1 MPTVI
6 YPGGGGGGGGGA
18 VNLTIQEEGVNVQTE
33 VNTINFVGA
42 DVQAQSGGPNTAIIY
57 IPTPTF
63 ASHFNTQ
70 DGTTDARVRNS
81 GATFSTR
88 YISTP
93 TAEGNPF
100 YTGGWAG
107 TNQQA
112 TNSSGITLYSNNQ
125 FVTAMNNS
133 TFSIAVNNPD
143 GSNLQTYT
151 TPAITAN
158 GTYDSGEAG
167 LPYIAVTI
175 SNYQLDSATKYKA
188 YVSIIVRFPL
198 ILTANGLDG
207 GRVNIIITQTVTDGT
222 GPWVFNMATNG
233 AFSPGEFF
241 YDAQSNTVRVASGIT
256 MVENIGGLVTKH
268 LSGIEYY
275 TTGSQFTFAVTDIDN
290 YNLNTV
296 LTSDSNPNST
306 VIIDNS
312 TYGFTNLN
320 QSPLP
325 TGAGAANY
333 TGWTSQYDVQN
344 ISYSNGAITINR
356 SSFRFFGS
364 TGSANIEL
372 YRWSG
377 SKNTYASPSSSI
389 LVDTYG
395 TTSTDLTDGFDDEA
409 RRLDGDYTSAWVS
422 ANSLSTAS
430 TATCQIEVVNNPSNG
445 DAFWLVSY
453 GTALLSFTAGT
464 DFAIGATAADTAI
477 NIAAAL
483 TANINFGNAFV
494 SPYVGFE
501 TYITVEQVSAGPD
514 GNQSNPPLGSANYA
528 VTDFTDGS
536 NDALVMLSYIQYASR
551 ATYSNG
557 VTLNSDWSA
566 FKPDSGGLNPD
577 YGGLSGPAS
586 YFRTIVDSTGLSRS
600 SFTVTFVGT
609 YSNVNVTN
617 FTQYL
622 SNGKLKF
629 FIRKVGS
636 SNPQGISGK
645 TIPPMRLHGSTFG
658 AGFDQGKTIAG
669 SYCRTTT
676 AATTVIDGTFGIY
689 GCTGG
694 FYLEIQ
700 ITDQNLK
707 LNNISVVFV

>member
-6 YPGGGGGGGGGA
+6 YPGGGGGGGGA

-100 YTGGWAG
+100 YAGGWAG

-256 MVENIGGLVTKH
+256 MIENIGGLVTKH

-275 TTGSQFTFAVTDIDN
+275 TTGSQFTFAVNDIDN
-290 YNLNTV
+290 YNFNTV

-344 ISYSNGAITINR
+344 ISYSNGAITVNR

-372 YRWSG
+372 YRWFG
-377 SKNTYASPSSSI
+377 NKNTYASPSSSI

-422 ANSLSTAS
+422 ANTLGTAS
-430 TATCQIEVVNNPSNG
+430 TATCQINLTGNLASG
-445 DAFWLVSY
+445 DDIQLTDFS
-453 GTALLSFTAGT
+453 GTNRIFVAGT
-464 DFAIGATAADTAI
+464 DFAVGATAADTTA
-477 NIAAAL
+477 NLSATIAAS
-483 TANINFGNAFV
+483 TFFGTSFV
-494 SPYVGFE
+494 SPYAGFE
-501 TYITVEQVSAGPD
+501 TYITVTQSSAGPV
-514 GNQSNPPLGSANYA
+514 GNRTNNAPTGNVV

-536 NDALVMLSYIQYASR
+536 NAALVMLSYIQDASR
-551 ATYSNG
+551 ATFSNG
-557 VTLNSDWSA
+557 TTLNPDWSTY
-566 FKPDSGGLNPD
+566 KPDSGGLNPD
-577 YGGLSGPAS
+577 YTALSGPAS